1 MATCSRDLDCII
13 CLDSVE
19 KGIVLH
25 CCAPKQGEV
34 KIICNP
40 CAAGLHI
47 HYLKTKIENEGF
59 CPRCPYCRT
68 LFNIEV
74 LDNIQKIYLQHYTD
88 DQRVEIDD
96 LLFKLQRSPSL
107 ERQSVI
113 QELEI
118 QRVAADRERQQVIS
132 ELERYYMKAKRNIII
147 ENYNSTKE
155 MHRSFKEER
164 QKKYMDVLL
173 CTTQKTSFRQ
183 DKRCYNEFRDMVK
196 KNPNIFPKKSYRKSN
211 EYDAFDAFGAFDA
224 FDAVDA
230 FESLYSFIL

>member
-1 MATCSRDLDCII
+1 MATCRRDLDCII

-155 MHRSFKEER
+155 MHRSFKEEK
-164 QKKYMDVLL
+164 QKVYVDIL
-173 CTTQKTSFRQ
+173 CTKQKTSARQ
-183 DKRCYNEFRDMVK
+183 DKRCYDEFRDMVK
-196 KNPNIFPKKSYRKSN
+196 KNPNIFPKKSYRHSS
-211 EYDAFDAFGAFDA
+211 EDDDCGAFDA
-224 FDAVDA
+224 FDAFDA
-230 FESLYSFIL
+230 FESLCRFIL